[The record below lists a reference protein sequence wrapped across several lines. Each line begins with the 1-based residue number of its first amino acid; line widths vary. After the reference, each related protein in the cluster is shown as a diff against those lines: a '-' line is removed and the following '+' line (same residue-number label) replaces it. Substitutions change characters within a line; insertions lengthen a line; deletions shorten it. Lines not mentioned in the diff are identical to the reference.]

1 MEACRYPDVNSMT
14 WADRPAA
21 SPRQTRPS
29 VEMGVV
35 WWWDPGDLLGA
46 MPKAVEC

>member
-1 MEACRYPDVNSMT
+1 MT

-21 SPRQTRPS
+21 SPSRTRPS

-35 WWWDPGDLLGA
+35 WWWWDPGDLLGA